1 MEKQASKPCGSGCSN
16 ALSKSDQKGHVSE
29 SSKVRETQHHLARFL
44 PITISLTDLGN
55 WQPSITIVPRGDGT
69 FTYAPTSA
77 VVTGDSSTTHDVV
90 YHSNIWG

>member
-1 MEKQASKPCGSGCSN
+1 L
-16 ALSKSDQKGHVSE
+16 LSFPGQVFLQWILHICAK
-29 SSKVRETQHHLARFL
+29 HHLARFL